1 MMADMEIFLV
11 SFGVFLAACSALA
24 LGQFFGHE
32 PISGRCR
39 PRDDSNACCMER
51 EDCCRQDVAQEVGPN
66 KQG

>member
-1 MMADMEIFLV
+1 MEFFLI
-11 SFGVFLAACSALA
+11 SFGVFLAACAALA

-51 EDCCRQDVAQEVGPN
+51 EDCCGQGVAQEVDPI